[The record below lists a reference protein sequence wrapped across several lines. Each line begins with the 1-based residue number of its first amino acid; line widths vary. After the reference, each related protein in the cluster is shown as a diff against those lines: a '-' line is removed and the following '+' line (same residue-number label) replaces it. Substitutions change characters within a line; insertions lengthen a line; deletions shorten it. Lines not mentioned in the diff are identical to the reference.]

1 MCMICLDFEE
11 PRVVSCLRRAKI
23 CYRSELKEK
32 LHRNITIHLWKFKE
46 EDEITSNKSCEVTL
60 QRKMS
65 ENVPSAFSMHARL
78 KSAKHEIKIKN
89 KPLLSK
95 VSHQKCI
102 KQKSQKQPNK
112 KDKRAL
118 NISVKSRNNIN
129 KKGNLKICSLPEKLV
144 KVTNKFKKLNRIQ
157 QLNEINNVQSTREK
171 LKVTKKQKKKIEKK
185 ICENERNTIIETTIE
200 TILRKNDEKENND
213 NHSNDIES
221 DKNMLIEQSNITYFG
236 NPNPILTSQKL
247 FQWLV
252 HPLNVKDFFIKHW
265 ERNPI
270 HIKRKISDYYKW
282 IVSTSILDKIL
293 RDNHILFTKNID
305 ITSYV
310 NGVRETHNPPGRAL
324 PSVVWDYYLNDC
336 SVRMLNPQT
345 FIPQL
350 HALNA
355 TLQELFGCF
364 VGANL
369 YLTPPNSQGF
379 APHYDDIEAF
389 ILQIEGKKRWRLY
402 MPPNE
407 NEYLPRYS
415 SKNFD
420 QSEIGEP
427 ILDTIVSAGDMLY
440 LPRGTIHQGTTID
453 DSHSLHV
460 TLSVYQ
466 KNSWC
471 DLLEKLLPQTL
482 KRAVNI
488 DSRFR
493 EGLPLEYLR
502 YTGIAHSTNTTEQKI
517 AFKEQIKD
525 LITNLINY
533 IDVDSAA
540 DLMAKDHIH
549 DFLPPFLNNDEQ
561 KCSVMEDG
569 EIMTSNGIVKNR
581 TDITLETQI
590 RLLRMHCI
598 RLIEEDGIYRIYY
611 STENS
616 KEYHE
621 YEPQFLEID
630 AEFVPSIQK
639 IITSYPNFIYVKEL
653 PIENDDIKVQIV
665 KDLWEKSLVIT
676 HTALCLS

>member
-1 MCMICLDFEE
+1 MWNRQDH
-11 PRVVSCLRRAKI
+11 LRHDVIRGFCGQKQ
-23 CYRSELKEK
+23 RGQSNLTR
-32 LHRNITIHLWKFKE
+32 LIHLF
-46 EDEITSNKSCEVTL
+46 ISSNSHFGYLNSLDMNHTQTMFRYRVNGISSRPLCQTAR
-60 QRKMS
+60 QASR
-65 ENVPSAFSMHARL
+65 NVPVDAGGCSQM
-78 KSAKHEIKIKN
+78 
-89 KPLLSK
+89 
-95 VSHQKCI
+95 VV
-102 KQKSQKQPNK
+102 KQKPQKQQN
-112 KDKRAL
+112 KDKYTL
-118 NISVKSRNNIN
+118 NISLKSKDGI
-129 KKGNLKICSLPEKLV
+129 
-144 KVTNKFKKLNRIQ
+144 VTK
-157 QLNEINNVQSTREK
+157 
-171 LKVTKKQKKKIEKK
+171 KVTKKQKEKTEKK
-185 ICENERNTIIETTIE
+185 TCDKRKTIGTNETT
-200 TILRKNDEKENND
+200 LRENAEKENND
-213 NHSNDIES
+213 SYSKYIKLHKSTLN
-221 DKNMLIEQSNITYFG
+221 EQENITYFG
-236 NPNPILTSQKL
+236 GPNPTLSSQKL
-247 FQWLV
+247 FEWLV
-252 HPLNVKDFFIKHW
+252 HPLEVKNFFTLHW
-265 ERNPI
+265 EKTPMHVKRN
-270 HIKRKISDYYKW
+270 KSDYYKW
-282 IVSTSILDKIL
+282 IVSTCILDKIL

-305 ITSYV
+305 ITSYF
-310 NGVRETHNPPGRAL
+310 NGVRETHNPSGRAF

-355 TLQELFGCF
+355 TLQEFFGCF

-407 NEYLPRYS
+407 NEYLPRCS

-427 ILDTIVSAGDMLY
+427 ILDTIVSAGDLLY

-453 DSHSLHV
+453 NTHSLHV

-466 KNSWC
+466 RNSWC
-471 DLLEKLLPQTL
+471 NLLEKLLPQAL
-482 KRAVNI
+482 KRATET
-488 DSRFR
+488 DSHFR

-502 YTGIAHSTNTTEQKI
+502 YTGIAHSMSTTEYKE
-517 AFKEQIKD
+517 AFKEKIKD
-525 LITNLINY
+525 LIINLLNY

-549 DFLPPFLNNDEQ
+549 DFLPPFLTKDEQ
-561 KCSVMEDG
+561 KCSVAENG
-569 EIMTSNGIVKNR
+569 EIMTSNGIVKNC
-581 TDITLETQI
+581 TNITPETRI

-630 AEFVPSIQK
+630 AEFVPGIQK
-639 IITSYPNFIYVKEL
+639 IIISYPNFICVKEL
-653 PIENDDIKVQIV
+653 PIENDVIK
-665 KDLWEKSLVIT
+665 
-676 HTALCLS
+676 

>member
-1 MCMICLDFEE
+1 
-11 PRVVSCLRRAKI
+11 
-23 CYRSELKEK
+23 
-32 LHRNITIHLWKFKE
+32 
-46 EDEITSNKSCEVTL
+46 
-60 QRKMS
+60 MS
-65 ENVPSAFSMHARL
+65 ENIPVSAFSVYAKR
-78 KSAKHEIKIKN
+78 KSTEQQINCNKKRKKKH
-89 KPLLSK
+89 LSD
-95 VSHQKCI
+95 VSHQKSI
-102 KQKSQKQPNK
+102 KQKPQKQQN
-112 KDKRAL
+112 KDKCVL
-118 NISVKSRNNIN
+118 NVSLKSKDGIISKKSS
-129 KKGNLKICSLPEKLV
+129 LKIRSLYVKPI
-144 KVTNKFKKLNRIQ
+144 KVTNKLKRLNRIQ
-157 QLNEINNVQSTREK
+157 QSDIINTVQSMHEK
-171 LKVTKKQKKKIEKK
+171 LKVTKKQKKKTEKQ
-185 ICENERNTIIETTIE
+185 ICENERKTIETTTE
-200 TILRKNDEKENND
+200 TILRENAEKENND
-213 NHSNDIES
+213 TYSNDTEL
-221 DKNMLIEQSNITYFG
+221 NENTLNEHLNITYFG
-236 NPNPILTSQKL
+236 GSDPILSSEKL
-247 FQWLV
+247 FEWLV
-252 HPLNVKDFFIKHW
+252 HPLNVKNFFTKHW
-265 ERNPI
+265 EKNPI
-270 HIKRKISDYYKW
+270 HIKRKKPDYYKW
-282 IVSTSILDKIL
+282 IVSTCGLDKIL

-305 ITSYV
+305 ITSYID
-310 NGVRETHNPPGRAL
+310 GVRETHNPPGRAL

-407 NEYLPRYS
+407 TEYLPRYS

-427 ILDTIVSAGDMLY
+427 ILDTIVSAGDLLY
-440 LPRGTIHQGTTID
+440 FPRGTIHQGTTID
-453 DSHSLHV
+453 DTHSLHI
-460 TLSVYQ
+460 TISVYQ

-482 KRAVNI
+482 KRAAKL

-502 YTGIAHSTNTTEQKI
+502 YTGLAHSTSTTEHKI

-540 DLMAKDHIH
+540 DSMAKDHIH
-549 DFLPPFLNNDEQ
+549 DFLPPFLSKDEQ
-561 KCSVMEDG
+561 KCSVMENG

-581 TDITLETQI
+581 TDITPETKI

-621 YEPQFLEID
+621 YEPQYLEID

-653 PIENDDIKVQIV
+653 PTENDDNKVQIV
-665 KDLWEKSLVIT
+665 KDLWEKNLVIMDT
-676 HTALCLS
+676 PLCVL